1 MGLIRYI
8 LDNFTMLY
16 ELLGLVVILGVSA
29 HLSVRMKK
37 LTITVV
43 ILLFLESVIFSL
55 EQWTQT
61 FEKLSIL
68 RPLLTACLYS
78 LYPLILMV
86 LTLLTETNGFS
97 RRSLLLAIPWI
108 VSLPLFFFSQ
118 WTHLVVWF
126 HESNHF
132 AAGPLRY
139 LPYFLFVFY
148 IVIFFVQNIR
158 YFHSYSRM
166 NRLAA
171 RYIVFGAM
179 FGVLLYFYFDGY
191 KDYSVIFTSSIL
203 LYYVLV
209 YIHMARMDQLTS
221 LPNRQSFYQD
231 LAMESQTI
239 SGVISIDMNE
249 LKYLND
255 TLGHE
260 AGDLALEM
268 VARIINNN
276 CKRRCTAY
284 RVGGDEF
291 MVICRETNE
300 FDIRDMIFNMR
311 EALNQSSY
319 TCAFGY
325 AMCNAETSVDEAMKI
340 ADIRMYE
347 NKAAIKKEMASKG
360 VTIHTR
366 D

>member
-1 MGLIRYI
+1 MGLIRYN
-8 LDNFTMLY
+8 LDNFTILY

-118 WTHLVVWF
+118 WTHLVVWY

-249 LKYLND
+249 LKFLND

-268 VARIINNN
+268 VAGIINNN

-325 AMCNAETSVDEAMKI
+325 AMCDAETSVDESMKI

>member
-1 MGLIRYI
+1 MGLITYI

-29 HLSVRMKK
+29 HLSQRMKK

-43 ILLFLESVIFSL
+43 VLLFLESVIFSL
-55 EQWTQT
+55 EKWTQT

-97 RRSLLLAIPWI
+97 RRTLLFAIPWI
-108 VSLPLFFFSQ
+108 ISLPLFFFSQ
-118 WTHLVVWF
+118 WTHLVVWY

-132 AAGPLRY
+132 ASGPLRY
-139 LPYFLFVFY
+139 LPYILFLFY
-148 IVIFFVQNIR
+148 ICVFFVQNIR

-166 NRLAA
+166 NRIAA
-171 RYIVFGAM
+171 RYIVLGAM
-179 FGVLLYFYFDGY
+179 AGVLLYFYFDGY

-231 LAMESQTI
+231 MAMESQTI

-268 VARIINNN
+268 VAGIISNN
-276 CKRRCTAY
+276 CNRRCTAY

-300 FDIRDMIFNMR
+300 FDIRTMVFNMR
-311 EALNQSSY
+311 EALKPTSY

-325 AMCNAETSVDEAMKI
+325 AMCDPETSVDEALKI

-347 NKAAIKKEMASKG
+347 NKAAIKKEMAG
-360 VTIHTR
+360 RGITIHTR

>member
-8 LDNFTMLY
+8 LENFTMLY

-29 HLSVRMKK
+29 HLSQRMKR
-37 LTITVV
+37 LTVTVV
-43 ILLFLESVIFSL
+43 VLLFLESVVFSL

-97 RRSLLLAIPWI
+97 RRSLILAIPWI
-108 VSLPLFFFSQ
+108 ISLPLFFFSQ
-118 WTHLVVWF
+118 WTHLVVWY
-126 HESNHF
+126 HEENHF
-132 AAGPLRY
+132 ARGPLSY
-139 LPYFLFVFY
+139 LPYFLFLFY
-148 IVIFFVQNIR
+148 IVVFFVQNVR
-158 YFHSYSRM
+158 YFRSYTRM
-166 NRLAA
+166 NRIAA
-171 RYIVFGAM
+171 RYIVFGAVA
-179 FGVLLYFYFDGY
+179 GVVLYFFFDGY
-191 KDYSVIFTSSIL
+191 KDYSVIFTSAIL

-260 AGDLALEM
+260 AGDMALEM
-268 VARIINNN
+268 VAGIIKTN
-276 CKRRCTAY
+276 CKRSCTAY

-291 MVICRETNE
+291 MVICRETSE
-300 FDIRDMIFNMR
+300 FDIRDMIVNMR
-311 EALNQSSY
+311 EALKPTSY
-319 TCAFGY
+319 SCAFGY
-325 AMCNAETSVDEAMKI
+325 AMCSSEVPMEETLRL
-340 ADIRMYE
+340 ADSRMYE
-347 NKAAIKKEMASKG
+347 NKTSIKKEFASKG
-360 VTIHTR
+360 ITIHTR